1 MIKKYK
7 KNTAGWIMSEDLIS
21 VKECFK
27 IGEVVE
33 VLKMKRNMD
42 RFKEVHLIFV
52 VDEGGKL
59 VGYLSLR
66 KLIVSGLEAKV
77 YEVMSRGVISVG
89 VDMDQEEVSKIVK
102 RYDVVLVGV
111 VDGLGRLLGA
121 IGFDEVMDVV
131 DEEVAEDM
139 GKGVGLI
146 EEKEGW
152 IWRFPWLMMGLVGG
166 FLGAWII
173 GLLGRDLEEIVILS
187 LFIPMILSMGG
198 NVGIQASTVILR
210 RMILSEVDI
219 GFRFDGFILKEM
231 RTVLLNGLL
240 CSGLIFVGG
249 IFFFDIKIGL
259 TLGLSLLIVMNI
271 SGLLGGILPMV
282 LKKMR
287 IDPVISTGPL
297 MAMMSDVVSL
307 VIYLGIAQ
315 MIHGLWVY
323 IIVD

>member
-7 KNTAGWIMSEDLIS
+7 KNTAGWIMSGDLIS
-21 VKECFK
+21 VEEGIK

-33 VLKMKRNMD
+33 VLKRKLKRNMD

-52 VDEGGKL
+52 VDDEGKL

-66 KLIVSGLEAKV
+66 KLIVSGLEEEV
-77 YEVMSRGVISVG
+77 REVMSRGVISVG
-89 VDMDQEEVSKIVK
+89 VDMDQEEVSKVVK
-102 RYDVVLVGV
+102 KYDVISVGV
-111 VDGLGRLLGA
+111 VDGLGRLVGMVS
-121 IGFDEVMDVV
+121 FDEVMDVV

-139 GKGVGLI
+139 GKGAGLI

-152 IWRFPWLMMGLVGG
+152 IWRFPWLMMGLMGG

-173 GLLGRDLEEIVILS
+173 GVLGRDLEEIVVLS

-198 NVGIQASTVILR
+198 NIGIQASTVILR
-210 RMILSEVDI
+210 RMILGEGDMS
-219 GFRFDGFILKEM
+219 FRVDGFVLKEM

-249 IFFFDIKIGL
+249 DLLFDLKMGL

-271 SGLLGGILPMV
+271 SGLLGTVLPMV
-282 LKKMR
+282 LKGLR

-297 MAMMSDVVSL
+297 MAMMSDGVSL
-307 VIYLGIAQ
+307 AIYLGVAQ
-315 MIHGLWVY
+315 MIHKVW
-323 IIVD
+323 